1 MVETLLSMT
10 FQIINFWWLFT
21 IIFHNFRLVLDINS
35 IDKGEYE
42 WKNVYIRNIIK
53 NNSNSS
59 ERAKI
64 QDTYI
69 KKAEIFILLIYLDMQ
84 FLLFVFTRYILHFLW
99 GGGGVEWVG
108 GWRLL
113 APLIQRF
120 KYTFLITRCP
130 FVRLSVCCK
139 LYIFDCQI

>member
-42 WKNVYIRNIIK
+42 WTNVYIRNIIK
-53 NNSNSS
+53 NNSNAS

-69 KKAEIFILLIYLDMQ
+69 KKAEICILLIYLDMQ
-84 FLLFVFTRYILHFLW
+84 FQLFVCTRYILHFLW
-99 GGGGVEWVG
+99 EGG

-130 FVRLSVCCK
+130 SVRLSVCCK

>member
-99 GGGGVEWVG
+99 GGGGRRVG
-108 GWRLL
+108 WGM
-113 APLIQRF
+113 A
-120 KYTFLITRCP
+120 
-130 FVRLSVCCK
+130 FVSSPDPKVQVYFSHHPLSVRPSVC
-139 LYIFDCQI
+139 LL